1 MKYKWSIFLVNLDPV
16 IGSEQ
21 GETRPA
27 LIISED
33 DLNNI
38 LPIVNILPITSLKTD
53 RKVYA
58 NEVKI
63 KKEDSNLSKDSIILC
78 YQIRTIDKK
87 RIIKKLGEITD
98 PSIMMDINNALS
110 FQLGLC

>member
-1 MKYKWSIFLVNLDPV
+1 MKYKWSIFLVNLDPS

-21 GETRPA
+21 GKTRPV

-38 LPIVNILPITSLKTD
+38 LPVVNILPITSLKTD

-63 KKEDSNLSKDSIILC
+63 QKEDSGLNKDSIVLC
-78 YQIRTIDKK
+78 YQIRTIDKQ
-87 RIIKKLGEITD
+87 RIIKKIGEITD
-98 PSIMMDINNALS
+98 PTIMIEVNNALS
-110 FQLGLC
+110 FQLGL